1 MELRRNRWMVC
12 VLRCAACASATLL
25 LLTPAIADHLPP
37 KLLARGTPE
46 RTLARVTF
54 GKTTLTQIIHTYGSP
69 TRRLKVPN
77 NPTWSGYIWESPNG
91 RLEIGVDEGPKGAS
105 IGSVYVDGNGRN
117 RTGVTGAGLK
127 LGDNLMALKRIYG
140 NRFKSVEMPSFRPGD
155 RKDFMGVPGIHQI
168 FLQWRSEEFSLIVG
182 LDQAGK
188 IIGMEL
194 FPPECFPDPCE

>member
-1 MELRRNRWMVC
+1 M
-12 VLRCAACASATLL
+12 ACASATLL
-25 LLTPAIADHLPP
+25 SLTPAMADHLPP

-46 RTLARVTF
+46 RTLAGVTL
-54 GKTTLTQIIHTYGSP
+54 GRTTLTQIIRTYGSP

-77 NPTWSGYIWESPNG
+77 NPRWSGYIWETPNG
-91 RLEIGVDEGPKGAS
+91 RLEIGVEDGPEEAS

-117 RTGVTGAGLK
+117 PTGVTGAGLK
-127 LGDNLMALKRIYG
+127 LGDNLVALKKIYG
-140 NRFKSVEMPSFRPGD
+140 DRFKSDEIPSFRAGE
-155 RKDFMGVPGIHQI
+155 RKDFTGVPGIHQI

-194 FPPECFPDPCE
+194 FPPECFPGPCE